1 MNKKEQTCHEGCELH
16 QTTKLC
22 RPVLVQIWRGLA
34 SPAPRRK
41 IERAGMTAKK
51 YTAKAACLSSREW
64 LNYKRLNEQDTESAS
79 G

>member
-1 MNKKEQTCHEGCELH
+1 M
-16 QTTKLC
+16 TKLC

-41 IERAGMTAKK
+41 IERAGMTAKNIRPK
-51 YTAKAACLSSREW
+51 PHACRVA
-64 LNYKRLNEQDTESAS
+64 N